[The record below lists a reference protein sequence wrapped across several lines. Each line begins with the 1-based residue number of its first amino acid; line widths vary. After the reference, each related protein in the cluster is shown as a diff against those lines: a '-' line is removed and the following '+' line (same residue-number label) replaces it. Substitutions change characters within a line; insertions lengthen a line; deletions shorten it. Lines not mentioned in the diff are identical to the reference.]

1 MNNTDLIL
9 NGTTY
14 RNLQIKFTPTR
25 LGCMYET
32 AAPGQRFATNLQGL
46 PHQTFDECMTYA
58 KESIDNFLEF
68 REH

>member
-1 MNNTDLIL
+1 
-9 NGTTY
+9 
-14 RNLQIKFTPTR
+14 
-25 LGCMYET
+25 MYET

-58 KESIDNFLEF
+58 KESIDTFLEF